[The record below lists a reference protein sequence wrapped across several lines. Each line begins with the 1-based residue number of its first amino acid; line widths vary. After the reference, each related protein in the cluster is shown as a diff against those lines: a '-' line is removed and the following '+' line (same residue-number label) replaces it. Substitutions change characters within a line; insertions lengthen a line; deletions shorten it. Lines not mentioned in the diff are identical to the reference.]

1 MAQHQFQTE
10 VSRLLHLIIHSLYSN
25 REIFLR
31 ELVSNASDALDK
43 LKYLTVADEAYKSI
57 NFDPRIDISFNK
69 NSKTDKEDS
78 KTVLQKQTLTISDNG
93 IGMNEADLIDS
104 LGTIARSGTKAFL
117 EKLAEDAKK
126 DSNLIGQFG
135 VGFYSAF
142 MVADKIEVISRKANE
157 DVVWKWSS
165 DGKESFE
172 IECIAEGGDGY
183 RDSQGTTVILYLTE
197 EGNEYANRWSIED
210 IIKRYSN
217 HVAFPIYL
225 TYDEKEWDDKG
236 KEKGSTTKTDR
247 INSGTALWRR
257 AKSEL
262 KEEDYNEFYKQLG
275 HDSENPLHY
284 IHTKAEG
291 TLEYSTLFYIPKKAP
306 FDLYNVDYKPGVK
319 LYVKRVFITDDDK
332 ELMPT
337 YLRFVRGIIDSED
350 LPLNVSREILQ
361 QNKILL
367 NIKNASVK
375 KLLSEFKHMADNA
388 ASGGDDLKE
397 KWETFIEQFNRPL
410 KEGLYQDFANR
421 ETIQELVRF
430 KSSTVD
436 GWTSF
441 AEYVSRMKSDQK
453 HIYYI
458 TGGGAGVTDEKTLRS
473 SPLLEAYRAKEI
485 EVLIMDD
492 DIDDLVIPTLH
503 SYRKETQGADGKTES
518 QSWELKAVNRAGA
531 DEELGEKKDKAA
543 EKEAKP
549 VIEKIKKAL
558 GDRVKDVKLSR
569 RLHDSPSCIVADEND
584 PSMQMAQ
591 MLKAMGQTS
600 MTEIKPILEVNGE
613 HPIVLGLKDIDDE
626 ERIADVAGVLF
637 DQALLVEGI
646 KIKDPSDFVK
656 RLNRLLSK

>member
-43 LKYLTVADEAYKSI
+43 LKYLTVADEKYKSL
-57 NFDPRIDISFNK
+57 NFDPRIDISF
-69 NSKTDKEDS
+69 DKEG
-78 KTVLQKQTLTISDNG
+78 KTLTISDNG

-142 MVADKIEVISRKANE
+142 MVADKIEVISRKAAE
-157 DVVWKWSS
+157 DSVWKWSS
-165 DGKESFE
+165 DGKEGFE
-172 IECIAEGGDGY
+172 IEKITEGSYATRG
-183 RDSQGTTVILYLTE
+183 SQGTTVILKLTE
-197 EGNEYANRWSIED
+197 EGTEYTNRWSIED

-225 TYDEKEWDDKG
+225 TYEEKEWDDKG
-236 KEKGSTTKTDR
+236 NEKASVTKTDR

-257 AKSEL
+257 SKNEL
-262 KEEDYNEFYKQLG
+262 KDEDYNEFYKQLG
-275 HDSENPLHY
+275 HDSEEPLCY

-337 YLRFVRGIIDSED
+337 YLRFVRGVIDSED

-375 KLLSEFKHMADNA
+375 KLLSEFKQMADNA
-388 ASGGDDLKE
+388 ASGGDEPKE
-397 KWETFIEQFNRPL
+397 KWETFIGQFNRPL

-430 KSSTVD
+430 KSTTIEGSD
-436 GWTSF
+436 GKSVWTSF
-441 AEYVSRMKSDQK
+441 AEYVGRMKSDQK

-458 TGGGAGVTDEKTLRS
+458 TGGDENTLRS

-492 DIDDLVIPTLH
+492 DIDDLIIPTLH
-503 SYRKETQGADGKTES
+503 SYRKETPGADGKSEAQT
-518 QSWELKAVNRAGA
+518 WELKAVNRSGA
-531 DEELGEKKDKAA
+531 DEELGEAKDKAA

-558 GDRVKDVKLSR
+558 GDKVKDVKLSR

-591 MLKAMGQTS
+591 MLKAMGQMPMQET
-600 MTEIKPILEVNGE
+600 KPILEVNGE
-613 HPIVLGLKDIDDE
+613 HPIILSLKDIDDE
-626 ERIADVAGVLF
+626 SRIADISGVLL

-646 KIKDPSDFVK
+646 KLKDPSDFVK

>member
-10 VSRLLHLIIHSLYSN
+10 VSQLLHLIIHSLYSN

-43 LKYLTVADEAYKSI
+43 LKYLTVADEAYKQVA
-57 NFDPRIDISFNK
+57 FDPRIDISFNK
-69 NSKTDKEDS
+69 DTGNQGSA
-78 KTVLQKQTLTISDNG
+78 TLTVADNG
-93 IGMNEADLIDS
+93 IGMNEQDLIES

-126 DSNLIGQFG
+126 NSNLIGQFG

-142 MVADKIEVISRKANE
+142 MVADSIEVISRKAAE
-157 DVVWKWSS
+157 EAAWKWSS
-165 DGKESFE
+165 DGNSGYD
-172 IECIAEGGDGY
+172 IEAASRET
-183 RDSQGTTVILYLTE
+183 QGTTVILHLTE
-197 EGNEYANRWSIED
+197 EGLEYANRWSIED

-225 TYDEKEWDDKG
+225 TYDEKEYDDKG
-236 KEKGSTTKTDR
+236 KEKGSKTKTDR
-247 INSGTALWRR
+247 INSGTAIWRR
-257 AKSEL
+257 SKSEL

-275 HDSENPLHY
+275 HDTEDPLFY

-291 TLEYSTLFYIPKKAP
+291 TLEYSTLFYVPKKAP
-306 FDLYNVDYKPGVK
+306 FDLYHVDYKPGVK

-332 ELMPT
+332 ELIPT
-337 YLRFVRGIIDSED
+337 WLRFVRGVIDSED

-361 QNKILL
+361 QNKVLA

-375 KLLSEFKHMADNA
+375 KLLGEFKNLAAEA
-388 ASGGDDLKE
+388 ASGAADSKE
-397 KWETFIEQFNRPL
+397 KWETFIAQFNRPL
-410 KEGLYQDFANR
+410 KEGLYQDWANR
-421 ETIQELVRF
+421 EALSELVRF
-430 KSSTVD
+430 KSTALEGSAGGSAN

-441 AEYVSRMKSDQK
+441 AEYVSRMKGDQK

-458 TGGGAGVTDEKTLRS
+458 SGGDEKTLRS
-473 SPLLEAYRAKEI
+473 SPLLEAYRAKDI

-492 DIDDLVIPTLH
+492 EIDDIVIPSVGRYTKPGGSEETATGKSEGL
-503 SYRKETQGADGKTES
+503 SY
-518 QSWELKAVNRAGA
+518 ELKAVNRSGA
-531 DEELGEKKDKAA
+531 DEELGEAQDKAA

-558 GDRVKDVKLSR
+558 GDKVKEVKLSR

-584 PSMQMAQ
+584 PTMQMAQ
-591 MLKAMGQTS
+591 MLKAMGQETP
-600 MTEIKPILEVNGE
+600 EIKPILEVNGD
-613 HPIVLGLKDIDDE
+613 HPIVARLKDIEDE
-626 ERIADVAGVLF
+626 EQIADTAGILL

-646 KIKDPSDFVK
+646 KLKDPADFVK
-656 RLNRLLSK
+656 KLNRLLSR

>member
-1 MAQHQFQTE
+1 MYFMAQHQFQTE
-10 VSRLLHLIIHSLYSN
+10 VNQLLHLIIHSLYSN

-57 NFDPRIDISFNK
+57 SFDPRIDIAFDK
-69 NSKTDKEDS
+69 DAKTLS
-78 KTVLQKQTLTISDNG
+78 IADNG
-93 IGMNEADLIDS
+93 VGMNEQDLAES

-117 EKLAEDAKK
+117 EKLGADAKK

-142 MVADKIEVISRKANE
+142 MVADQIEVTSRKAGE
-157 DVVWKWSS
+157 DKAFVWSS
-165 DGKESFE
+165 NGK
-172 IECIAEGGDGY
+172 DGY
-183 RDSQGTTVILYLTE
+183 DIGPGSRDSQGTTVLLRLNE
-197 EGNEYANRWSIED
+197 EGLEYTNRWSIED

-225 TYDEKEWDDKG
+225 SYDENEYDDKG
-236 KEKGSTTKTDR
+236 KVKSSKQKTDR

-257 AKSEL
+257 PKSEL
-262 KEEDYNEFYKQLG
+262 KESDYQEFYKGLG
-275 HDSENPLHY
+275 NDTEEPLFY
-284 IHTKAEG
+284 LHTKAEG
-291 TLEYSTLFYIPKKAP
+291 SLEYTTLFFIPKKAP
-306 FDLYNVDYKPGVK
+306 FDMFNVDYKAGVK

-337 YLRFVRGIIDSED
+337 YLRFVRGVIDSED

-361 QNKILL
+361 QNKVLL

-375 KLLSEFKHMADNA
+375 KLLSEFKTLADNA
-388 ASGGDDLKE
+388 AVGNAEAKE
-397 KWETFIEQFNRPL
+397 KWDTFIGQFNRPL
-410 KEGLYQDFANR
+410 KEGLYQDWGNR
-421 ETIQELVRF
+421 EALADLVRF
-430 KSSTVD
+430 KSTAVD
-436 GWTSF
+436 GWTSLSDY
-441 AEYVSRMKSDQK
+441 ASRMKSDQK
-453 HIYYI
+453 HMYYI
-458 TGGGAGVTDEKTLRS
+458 TGGDEHTLRA

-492 DIDDLVIPTLH
+492 EIDDIVIPSLGRYKKT
-503 SYRKETQGADGKTES
+503 TQGEAEGQES
-518 QSWELKAVNRAGA
+518 SQEWELKAVNRSGA

-543 EKEAKP
+543 EKEIKP

-558 GDRVKDVKLSR
+558 GDKVKEVKLSR

-591 MLKAMGQTS
+591 MMRAMGQTE
-600 MTEIKPILEVNGE
+600 MPEIKPILEVNGD
-613 HPIVLGLKDIDDE
+613 HPIIASLKDTEDE
-626 ERIADVAGVLF
+626 TRIADVSAVLL

-646 KIKDPSDFVK
+646 KLKDPADFVK
-656 RLNRLLSK
+656 RLNRLLAG